1 VDQAAY
7 AVESQIEQ
15 THWWFVVRRALFRKT
30 IEAMKLPPS
39 AAILDAGTST
49 GSNLRM
55 LRAMDFTNFQGLD
68 LSDDAIRWCAEK
80 GLGVVRK
87 GDICRLPFADSQF
100 DLVLATD
107 IVEHVDHDVQALQE
121 ICRVLK
127 PSGRAIITV
136 PAFESLWGSHDT
148 VLHHKRR
155 YTRGELL
162 DKLNASGCRTYES
175 YYFNYLLF
183 VPIWIAR
190 KLIQIFK
197 PKLGN
202 QEQINSPLINAVLK
216 VVFTVDVTCAK
227 TLRVPFGVSIF
238 ALVGKNGSG

>member
-1 VDQAAY
+1 MDEATY

-15 THWWFVVRRALFRKT
+15 THWWFVVRRKLFRKA
-30 IEAMKLPPS
+30 IESMRLPPD
-39 AAILDAGTST
+39 AAILDIGTST

-55 LRAMDFTNFQGLD
+55 LREMAFTNFQGLD

-87 GDICRLPFADSQF
+87 GDVCSLPFADAQF

-107 IVEHVDHDVQALQE
+107 IVEHVEYDVQALQE

-136 PAFESLWGSHDT
+136 PAFESLWGFQDS
-148 VLHHKRR
+148 VSHHKRR
-155 YTRGELL
+155 YTRRELL
-162 DKLNASGCRTYES
+162 DKIKASGCRTYQS
-175 YYFNYLLF
+175 YYFNFLLF

-190 KLIQIFK
+190 QLIRIFK
-197 PKLGN
+197 PKLESEN
-202 QEQINSPLINAVLK
+202 QVNSPLINAVLK
-216 VVFTVDVTCAK
+216 AIFSVDVACAG
-227 TLRVPFGVSIF
+227 TLHVPFGVSIF
-238 ALVGKNGSG
+238 ALVGKNGA